1 MTIKEAIENRLQ
13 LALQPDFL
21 EVVNESRQHNVPPGS
36 ESHFRVTI
44 TSDRFAGKRLLERHQ
59 LIYTT
64 LETELERGIHALALH
79 TMTPNEWFEKADKVI
94 DSPPCLGGAG
104 RNKFP

>member
-1 MTIKEAIENRLQ
+1 MPIKEAIENRLQ

-21 EVVNESRQHNVPPGS
+21 EVINESRQHNMLPGS

-44 TSDRFAGKRLLERHQ
+44 VSDRFVGKRLLERHQ

-64 LETELERGIHALALH
+64 LEKELERSIHALALH
-79 TMTPNEWFEKADKVI
+79 TMTPDEWFEKAGKVI
-94 DSPPCLGGAG
+94 DSPLCLGGS
-104 RNKFP
+104 KQK